1 MKRAIT
7 LFMLFATATAAKAHP
22 ASVPHVDGSNAVGW
36 ALALILFCGLVA
48 LFAER

>member
-1 MKRAIT
+1 MKHAAALFT
-7 LFMLFATATAAKAHP
+7 LLATATAAKAHP

-36 ALALILFCGLVA
+36 ALALILFCGFVA